1 MFFKIDILKS
11 TNFTI
16 FTGKY
21 LCWSLFFDKVAGL
34 SLSNFFKKRLQR
46 RCFSLNIAKLLTGF
60 FIEYLQ
66 WLLSEITS
74 YPSHESRSNLILNIS
89 TSMFP
94 FRNSRPE
101 AFCKK
106 VVKKFCKIYRKTP
119 VPESL
124 LQQSCRAEGCKFINK
139 ETLAQ
144 VFSCKFCEISKN
156 TFSHRTP
163 PAAVSFLC
171 RPLSKQIKNV

>member
-34 SLSNFFKKRLQR
+34 SLSNFIKKRLQR

-106 VVKKFCKIYRKTP
+106 LLRNFAKFTEKRLCQSLFCNKVAGLRAANLLTKRLWHRCFPANFVKFLRTLFLTEHPRLLFLSFVV
-119 VPESL
+119 
-124 LQQSCRAEGCKFINK
+124 
-139 ETLAQ
+139 
-144 VFSCKFCEISKN
+144 
-156 TFSHRTP
+156 H
-163 PAAVSFLC
+163 
-171 RPLSKQIKNV
+171 